1 MSGEQKSGE
10 SKVQIPQFRQAS
22 AKALAEGKTTGHISS
37 GVRPPSPGSRLSR
50 RSRFGLRTSPRRGVP
65 RTVPDHPWGE
75 GLHHIGILDEVE
87 EHGKKRKEKAA
98 KIKAIGKRNRDIF
111 PIKARMGVKEGK
123 ETETI
128 PAFLTERIKQLSKD
142 PISDLT
148 KTSLGAES
156 QRKVTGIKKDKRR
169 KKDPQSA
176 GKRKTRRKKRRKT
189 KKNKRSKKRRVKKR
203 KTRKRRRKRR

>member
-1 MSGEQKSGE
+1 MSGE
-10 SKVQIPQFRQAS
+10 SKVQIRQAS

-50 RSRFGLRTSPRRGVP
+50 RSRFGLRTSPNRGVP

-87 EHGKKRKEKAA
+87 EHGKKRKERAA

-111 PIKARMGVKEGK
+111 PVRARMGVKEGK

-156 QRKVTGIKKDKRR
+156 QRKATGIKGDKPR
-169 KKDPQSA
+169 KKNPQSA
-176 GKRKTRRKKRRKT
+176 GKRKTNRKKRSRRRKT
-189 KKNKRSKKRRVKKR
+189 KRKR
-203 KTRKRRRKRR
+203 KTRKSRKRRRTRNRRTRRKRKR